1 MCPPAVRV
9 SHSARDCS
17 RLKSLPWDRTLASKA
32 CILYYYPLCA
42 SLGLQCSVP
51 QSQIL
56 ACLPSI
62 LVKPYRSSVSCKT
75 CGSRVQPT
83 MSAMLSA
90 GSQVS
95 CWGANP
101 VHRTLNLLR
110 PLIIFWPTMR
120 STSNTFS
127 AIAGDDNTLLVPPG
141 EQSAC
146 KQNHE
151 NKNKLKN

>member
-1 MCPPAVRV
+1 MRA

-17 RLKSLPWDRTLASKA
+17 RLKSLPWDQTLASEA
-32 CILYYYPLCA
+32 CILYCCPPCA
-42 SLGLQCSVP
+42 SLGLQCSAR
-51 QSQIL
+51 QSQTL

-62 LVKPYRSSVSCKT
+62 LVKPERRSVTCKT
-75 CGSRVQPT
+75 CNSHVQHT
-83 MSAMLSA
+83 ISAMLSA

-110 PLIIFWPTMR
+110 PSIIFWPTMR

-127 AIAGDDNTLLVPPG
+127 TIAGDDNALLAFSG
-141 EQSAC
+141 ARSAC
-146 KQNHE
+146 NQNHE
-151 NKNKLKN
+151 NQTKQ